1 MRNLG
6 PLLIVFG
13 FFAVLF
19 AVGKILQRK
28 ERKKRLADRA
38 KAGHITVSRP
48 VSVHFGRH
56 PFESALRAQ
65 GQGQGQEAGQSERPN
80 RLGYDA

>member
-1 MRNLG
+1 
-6 PLLIVFG
+6 
-13 FFAVLF
+13 
-19 AVGKILQRK
+19 
-28 ERKKRLADRA
+28 
-38 KAGHITVSRP
+38 
-48 VSVHFGRH
+48 VHFGRH